1 MKNLILPHHP
11 IPFPDEFIASFL
23 LRASYSNGY
32 QSPKQML
39 NRAGIL
45 VYTLSFESI
54 FTNETKFLQV
64 LRQLNLPHDSLD
76 LVIKKV
82 PPTFQQYF
90 WENNQIIK
98 APLLTIKFKKFCP
111 TCLKNKGYWKK
122 DWLLNPLTV
131 CTEHKTNLINDCPN
145 CKNPLSVNRRSL
157 FECSNCH
164 YDIRD
169 HTSELS
175 NKFEMKINHWF
186 LNNLKYN
193 DEKFMKIFCNAWV
206 AMNEY
211 FFNLNIEVN
220 NYFILNLVYDYF
232 KNEDQFIAYFNKKIK
247 ENLIYAHPRIQL
259 LPFLKAETGFFYIT
273 KQLLE
278 EYQYYNNF
286 SSKPINRI
294 FNKSEARYI
303 LGICFASFHKWLKS
317 GILQHDQLSDIKKN
331 TFSSK
336 ILEDWMIADTININN
351 TYKFNQP
358 PQKINDSNLY
368 YSIPEIMQIL
378 DINNSNTRLFL
389 RIPDIPTTKKSIN
402 CYSQYCLEKEFVNN
416 FKEKYIFLGPLAK
429 YLNVSVITLRAKLSS
444 LKIEPVYSS
453 KLYPAIYAKKD
464 IQHLNKSMI
473 EDIVTFQNNLG
484 RKKNGAVIKRHNSD
498 LLSLKEAAQLL
509 NIKPYH
515 TAILIKYN
523 ILLVDNKDARPYRI
537 PRRNVDRILLL
548 KNDPTYVLINDVCE
562 ALNCTENELKKN
574 WIMSGFLTLRH
585 IYWWKTFP
593 KYEVDKVLEIHREFF
608 TASEANDYLGMH
620 RTHITNLTARGLVQA
635 HRYGNDKYFI
645 RLFKKDDVKKLLEAG
660 YGVRSKQKKS

>member
-1 MKNLILPHHP
+1 MKNLTLPHHP

-45 VYTLSFESI
+45 VYNLSFESI

-90 WENNQIIK
+90 WENNQIIN
-98 APLLTIKFKKFCP
+98 APLLTIKFKKFCL

-145 CKNPLSVNRRSL
+145 CHHPLSVNRRSL
-157 FECSNCH
+157 FECSNCY
-164 YDIRD
+164 YDLRD

-175 NKFEMKINHWF
+175 NQFEIKINHWL
-186 LNNLKYN
+186 LNNLN
-193 DEKFMKIFCNAWV
+193 SNNQNFMEKFCKLWV
-206 AMNEY
+206 VLNKY

-220 NYFILNLVYDYF
+220 DYFILNLVYDYF
-232 KNEDQFIAYFNKKIK
+232 NNEDRFIAYFNKKIK

-259 LPFLKAETGFFYIT
+259 LPFLREETGFFHIT
-273 KQLLE
+273 NQLLK
-278 EYQYYNNF
+278 EYQYYYNF
-286 SSKPINRI
+286 PSKPINKI

-303 LGICFASFHKWLKS
+303 LGICFTSFQKWLKS
-317 GILQHDQLSDIKKN
+317 GILHHDHLFNIRKN

-336 ILEDWMIADTININN
+336 ILEDWMIADSININN
-351 TYKFNQP
+351 AYKFNQP
-358 PQKINDSNLY
+358 PQKINESNLY

-389 RIPDIPTTKKSIN
+389 RIPDIPTMKKSIN
-402 CYSQYCLEKEFVNN
+402 YYSQYCLAKEFVNN

-429 YLNVSVITLRAKLSS
+429 LLNVSVLTLRAKLSS
-444 LKIEPVYSS
+444 LKIEPIYSS
-453 KLYPAIYAKKD
+453 KLYPAFYAKKD

-473 EDIVTFQNNLG
+473 EDIVTFKNNLG
-484 RKKNGAVIKRHNSD
+484 RKKKGTVIKHHNSD
-498 LLSLKEAAQLL
+498 LLSLKEAAQLF
-509 NIKPYH
+509 NIPLYH
-515 TAILIKYN
+515 TAKLIKHN
-523 ILLVDNKDARPYRI
+523 ILLVDNKDERPYRI

-548 KNDPTYVLINDVCE
+548 KNDPTYVLINDVCK
-562 ALNCTENELKKN
+562 ALDCTEKVLKKN
-574 WIMSGFLTLRH
+574 WIMTGFLTLRH

-593 KYEVDKVLEIHREFF
+593 KYEVDKVLEIRRDFF
-608 TASEANDYLGMH
+608 TATEANDYLGMH